1 MRTLRVASILAAA
14 ALAACAPVPP
24 PAAVLPDTPPDL
36 CGAAGYQGL
45 IGQPRAVLSQ
55 MTFPIGTRMIGP
67 DDAVTADFSPERL
80 NIETGRSG
88 RIEKVSCY

>member
-1 MRTLRVASILAAA
+1 MMRKTPLLLALAAA
-14 ALAACAPVPP
+14 IGLAACEPVPP
-24 PAAVLPDTPPDL
+24 AAIPEPPADE

-45 IGQPRAVLSQ
+45 IGQPHAVLAA

-67 DDAVTADFSPERL
+67 DDAVTADFRPDRL
-80 NIETGRSG
+80 NIEYGRTG